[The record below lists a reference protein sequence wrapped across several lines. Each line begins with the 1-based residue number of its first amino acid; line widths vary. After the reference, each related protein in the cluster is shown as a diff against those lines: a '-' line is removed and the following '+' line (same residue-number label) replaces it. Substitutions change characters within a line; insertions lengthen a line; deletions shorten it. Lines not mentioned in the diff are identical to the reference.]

1 MKHGEENGGDVVEKM
16 LLVIPLLRDVLHY
29 GIDEIKNRQLL
40 IGGDLNDEHFVS
52 KSHLQANHADKLL
65 KPYFGHLL
73 CSIT

>member
-52 KSHLQANHADKLL
+52 KLHLQGNHADKLQ
-65 KPYFGHLL
+65 PYFGHLL